1 MLFASMVFLWV
12 FLPVVII
19 GNMLLSLVSDEKLCR
34 TLKNIWLL
42 IASFVFYAWGGIYY
56 LLIMLS
62 SIAVNY
68 TAGRLMEKRRRKG
81 TLVCA
86 IVLNLAILFFFKYF
100 NMLVV
105 VVENLFVWFTGK
117 ESAGASLRAMLMMQ
131 GTGQLGIKEIVL
143 PIGISFFTFQAMS
156 YVIDVYKGKAR
167 IQKNIAKFALYVALF
182 PQLIA
187 GPIVK
192 YSDVEGQIENRKESI
207 AMFASGQRRFICGL
221 AKKVLL
227 ANTFALT
234 ADAVWKSEPEMMGS
248 ATAWLGALA
257 YTMQIYYDFSGYSD
271 MAIGLGRMFGFRFKE
286 NFAYPYTSLSI
297 QEFWRRWHIS
307 LSSWFKEYVYFPLGG
322 SRCGNVKTYRNVFIV
337 FLLTGIWHGANF
349 TFLMWG
355 IMYALLQVIERL
367 FLGKV
372 LEKNPIKPVNL
383 IYTMLMVILGWVL
396 FRSDNIVYAIHYIG
410 AMFGA
415 YNHNVNA
422 VLGGGGYQYL
432 GFMSM
437 ELIIAFVF
445 GILGMG
451 FMQRGLKRL
460 YDGVRTKEWF
470 MVLDMLVMAG
480 LLMLCILRVVS
491 GTYNPFI
498 YFQF

>member
-68 TAGRLMEKRRRKG
+68 TAGRLMEKRRRKS

-100 NMLVV
+100 NMLV

-286 NFAYPYTSLSI
+286 NSG
-297 QEFWRRWHIS
+297 ED
-307 LSSWFKEYVYFPLGG
+307 G
-322 SRCGNVKTYRNVFIV
+322 TYRY
-337 FLLTGIWHGANF
+337 H
-349 TFLMWG
+349 
-355 IMYALLQVIERL
+355 
-367 FLGKV
+367 
-372 LEKNPIKPVNL
+372 
-383 IYTMLMVILGWVL
+383 
-396 FRSDNIVYAIHYIG
+396 
-410 AMFGA
+410 
-415 YNHNVNA
+415 
-422 VLGGGGYQYL
+422 
-432 GFMSM
+432 
-437 ELIIAFVF
+437 
-445 GILGMG
+445 
-451 FMQRGLKRL
+451 RGLRSMCISRSEAA
-460 YDGVRTKEWF
+460 DA
-470 MVLDMLVMAG
+470 VM
-480 LLMLCILRVVS
+480 
-491 GTYNPFI
+491 
-498 YFQF
+498 